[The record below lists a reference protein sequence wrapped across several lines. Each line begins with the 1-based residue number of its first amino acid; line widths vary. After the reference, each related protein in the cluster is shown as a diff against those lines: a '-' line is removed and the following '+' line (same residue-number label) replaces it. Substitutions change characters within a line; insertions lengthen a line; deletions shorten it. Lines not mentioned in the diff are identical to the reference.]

1 MAPPAISL
9 QQKMHEDSLFFMI
22 ADDLRQRLRADGYD
36 PVSGSGSA
44 GPRQLVA
51 VPEGNGMA
59 YIPQSMVDD
68 PAYSTVN
75 GNFTAW
81 QQLRIRHDFEY
92 WCAVCAYIKPKEG
105 FRPVHCIP
113 NGGQRIVIE
122 ELERERLAGRP
133 IRIIVLKARQWGC
146 STLIQLYIAWLQTA
160 VHTGVNALICAHR
173 KDTAANIRGMYSRI
187 LSLYP
192 KHLWSADTKP
202 KLTPYEQS
210 SDIRLVAGRDCT
222 LTVASCRCEDAIRGS
237 DIALAH
243 LSEVAYW
250 QSSATITPEAVAQ
263 AVFGSI
269 ALGTGTM
276 VVLESTANGVGNFF
290 HREWIRSKNGNGGKQ
305 AVFVPWYEVE
315 YNTAE
320 PPDRIAFALSMDER
334 EQNLWNRG
342 LTLAQIYWW
351 RCKRIEIGIDE
362 RFGAEFP
369 SCDTEAFLA
378 SQNIVFDPEH
388 IENLRTGCDK
398 ARMTGGI
405 SESSGK
411 FTEDRRGRL
420 AVWQLPERGAAYVV
434 AVDVGG
440 RSAGSD
446 WSVIAIVRRRNHLD
460 IPEVV
465 AQWRGHTDH
474 DTLAR
479 KAVAISRYY
488 NNALLVVESNTFET
502 ARYGG
507 AGDDPNPY
515 VLAEMARNYPNM
527 YKRRTFDSDTGQASH
542 RYGFH
547 TNRST
552 KPMLIGNLIA
562 MVREGAYIER
572 DHEACDE
579 MAHYEQ
585 LPNGNYGAPPPYHDD
600 IVMTRALALLV
611 IATETDEAP
620 AIEKYSQKE
629 SW

>member
-1 MAPPAISL
+1 MQDETQFYL
-9 QQKMHEDSLFFMI
+9 I

-36 PVSGSGSA
+36 PVSGYGAS
-44 GPRQLVA
+44 GPRLRVA
-51 VPEGNGMA
+51 VPEGKGTA
-59 YIPQSMVDD
+59 YIPQSMADD
-68 PAYSTVN
+68 PAYATV
-75 GNFTAW
+75 GANFTAW

-92 WCAVCAYIKPKEG
+92 WCAVCAYIKPKNG
-105 FRPVHCIP
+105 FRPVHCTP
-113 NGGQRIVIE
+113 NDGQRIVIE
-122 ELERERLAGRP
+122 VLERERRAGRP
-133 IRIIVLKARQWGC
+133 IRVIVLKARQWGC

-173 KDTAANIRGMYSRI
+173 KDTAATIRGMYSRI

-192 KHLWSADTKP
+192 AHLWAAESKP

-210 SDIRLVAGRDCT
+210 ADIRQIAGRDCT
-222 LTVASCRCEDAIRGS
+222 LTVASCRADDAIRGA

-250 QSSATITPEAVAQ
+250 QSSATIAPEAVAQ

-269 ALGTGTM
+269 ALETGTM
-276 VVLESTANGVGNFF
+276 VVMESTANGVGNFF
-290 HREWIRSKNGNGGKQ
+290 HREWIRSKNGNGGKL
-305 AVFVPWYEVE
+305 AVFVPWHEVE

-320 PPDRIAFALSMDER
+320 PPDRLAFARSMDARER
-334 EQNLWNRG
+334 ELWNSG
-342 LTLAQIYWW
+342 LTLAQIYWQ
-351 RCKRIEIGIDE
+351 RCKRIEIGSDE

-369 SCDTEAFLA
+369 SCDAEAFIA
-378 SQNIVFDPEH
+378 TQNIVFNPVH
-388 IENLRTGCDK
+388 IENLRAGCSK
-398 ARMTGGI
+398 ARVCGGI
-405 SESSGK
+405 SEASGS
-411 FTEDRRGRL
+411 FVEDSRGRL
-420 AVWQLPERGAAYVV
+420 AVWQFPAAVASYVV

-440 RSAGSD
+440 RSAGAD
-446 WSVIAIVRRRNHLD
+446 WSVIAVVRRRNEHGV
-460 IPEVV
+460 PEVA

-488 NNALLVVESNTFET
+488 NNALLVIESNTFET

-507 AGDDPNPY
+507 GGDDPNPY
-515 VLAEMARNYPNM
+515 VLAEIARNYPNM
-527 YKRRTFDSDTGQASH
+527 YKRQSFDSDSGMASH

-562 MVREGAYIER
+562 MVREGAYVER

-579 MAHYEQ
+579 MTHYEQ
-585 LPNGNYGAPPPYHDD
+585 LANGSYGATPPYHDD

-611 IATETDEAP
+611 IATDVDEAP
-620 AIEKYSQKE
+620 VIERYTQQP